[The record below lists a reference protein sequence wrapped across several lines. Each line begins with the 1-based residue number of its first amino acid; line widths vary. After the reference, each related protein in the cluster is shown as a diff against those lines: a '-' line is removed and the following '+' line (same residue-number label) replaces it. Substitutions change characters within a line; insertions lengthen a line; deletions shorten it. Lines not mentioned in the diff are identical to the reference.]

1 MIIASI
7 SKLRKYNFT
16 NELKFYLVNLECI
29 HFHQVCVF
37 PYNIL
42 VMVRES
48 DASAESYIYCK
59 DSGVRH
65 ELKSRRYYFIPSGV
79 SVEYMLNPNIRYYT
93 FHVGLELSPGF
104 DLFSSSRDIITG
116 DAEAR
121 IREMDGIFQEKD
133 DFLAICRLREFF
145 LHFFIEHWPSEYP
158 SHNEKSPEFTELLEY
173 VKNNSN
179 ATMTVEDL
187 AERVGMTPEAFSR
200 KFHRIFKV
208 SPKSFISKC
217 VLEKITSDLCS
228 SSKSIK
234 DISDELHFSSEFYL
248 SRFFK
253 KHTGIPPSSYK
264 NIVHK

>member
-7 SKLRKYNFT
+7 SRLRKYNFT

-42 VMVRES
+42 VMVRDS

-59 DSGVRH
+59 DTGIRH
-65 ELKSRRYYFIPSGV
+65 ELKSQRYYFVPSGIP
-79 SVEYMLNPNIRYYT
+79 VEYTLNPNIRYYT
-93 FHVGLELSPGF
+93 FHVGLELFPGF
-104 DLFSSSRDIITG
+104 DLFSSSHEIITG
-116 DAEAR
+116 DAGTR
-121 IREMDGIFQEKD
+121 IREIDDIFLEKD
-133 DFLAICRLREFF
+133 DFRAICRLREFF

-158 SHNEKSPEFTELLEY
+158 SYNEKSPEFTVLLEY
-173 VKNNSN
+173 VKNNSD
-179 ATMTVEDL
+179 ALMTVESL
-187 AERVGMTPEAFSR
+187 SAKVGMTPEAFSR

-217 VLEKITSDLCS
+217 LLEKITSSLCS
-228 SSKSIK
+228 SSKSIRN
-234 DISDELHFSSEFYL
+234 ISDDLHFSSEFYL

-253 KHTGIPPSSYK
+253 KHTGLPPSSYK
-264 NIVHK
+264 NIVNK